1 MTTSEHSQGA
11 GPVNQAVY
19 QVASEVA
26 NDVAS
31 AATTAAAA
39 TTTAAATAAAGRIL
53 AEHVRDGV
61 EGFRSYIN
69 GMIALRAE
77 LLGEPW
83 RALRVKDGRLFDDER
98 TYEEFHGTQSFGH
111 RHPAIAAALRA
122 FLDTDHVNWYP
133 ARVNPY
139 AGSLARRL
147 CERANLGT
155 APYDG
160 GPPTTPGAYHSVF
173 FANSGSDGVEAA
185 IKLARAATGRPRILS
200 MAGAYHG
207 CTMGSCALM
216 QPGMFKDP
224 FAPHLPGAVVLP
236 FADLDALAREL
247 SCGDVAS
254 VVVEPIQL
262 EGGVNTL
269 PPAFVEALCELTAKH
284 DVALIADEIQTGMG
298 RTGRFLASEAWPRRP
313 DAVVLGKHL
322 GGGLLPISAMMTT
335 TAWFERAYT
344 RDYAAAEAHNTTF
357 GGNAMAC
364 VAAHAALDL
373 LTDAQIA
380 RNAEIGGFVRAELQ
394 RVIGQSPLYAGHRGA
409 GMMLGIGLH
418 DLAHPWLSFEHFG
431 VPGLANQPSVGVLL
445 CYRMYK
451 RGYYPFV
458 CGHRWNTLRILPRFT
473 IDEAALTGFVTALGE
488 EMEYL
493 CEQS

>member
-1 MTTSEHSQGA
+1 MSA
-11 GPVNQAVY
+11 
-19 QVASEVA
+19 
-26 NDVAS
+26 AS
-31 AATTAAAA
+31 ATPT
-39 TTTAAATAAAGRIL
+39 I
-53 AEHVRDGV
+53 AERVRTGV
-61 EGFRSYIN
+61 DGFRDYVNS
-69 GMIALRAE
+69 MIALRAD

-83 RALRVKDGRLFDDER
+83 RAMHIKDGKLFDGER
-98 TYEEFHGTQSFGH
+98 TFEEFHGTQSFGH
-111 RHPAIAAALRA
+111 RNPAITAAVRA
-122 FLDTDHVNWYP
+122 FLDSDAVNWYP

-139 AGSLARRL
+139 SGSLAQRL
-147 CERANLGT
+147 CERANRGT
-155 APYDG
+155 AHLQATAPA
-160 GPPTTPGAYHSVF
+160 TPGNYHNIF

-185 IKLARAATGRPRILS
+185 LKLARAATGKPRILS
-200 MAGAYHG
+200 MMGAYHG

-216 QPGMFKDP
+216 QPGMFKDI
-224 FAPHLPGAVVLP
+224 FGPHLPGAEVLP
-236 FADLDALAREL
+236 FGDIDALTREL
-247 SCGDVAS
+247 SKGDVAC

-269 PPAFVEALCELTAKH
+269 SPEFLRALCDLTAKY
-284 DVALIADEIQTGMG
+284 DAMLVADEIQTGLG

-335 TAWFERAYT
+335 LAWFERAYT

-373 LTDAQIA
+373 LTDAQIE
-380 RNAEIGGFVRAELQ
+380 RNEQLGIFVRAEVA
-394 RVIGQSPLYAGHRGA
+394 RTCGKSPLYVGTRGA
-409 GMMLGIGLH
+409 GMMLGIGLN
-418 DLAHPWLSFEHFG
+418 DLEHPWLSFDHFG
-431 VPGLANQPSVGVLL
+431 VPGLADQPSVGVLL

-451 RGYYPFV
+451 RGFYPFV
-458 CGHRWNTLRILPRFT
+458 CGHKWNTLRVLPRFT
-473 IDEAALTGFVTALGE
+473 IDEATLTGFANALGE